1 MPTSKTRL
9 QVILGDSASDKV
21 KTLAEQRGLSVSAMC
36 SQLIH
41 AALAMPE
48 FHPKPDLSKYNN
60 EMVQAA
66 IGGHDIA
73 DFKIARLLELISEIK
88 ND

>member
-41 AALAMPE
+41 AALALPE
-48 FHPKPDLSKYNN
+48 FRAKPDLSMVKS
-60 EMVQAA
+60 EMVKAA

-73 DFKIARLLELISEIK
+73 DPKIARLLELITEIK